1 MPKPLGMFS
10 RAHIETEE
18 MFSQLQALSML
29 YIKEQF
35 GMEDDSFK
43 LEGASWEQFFKE
55 RERAEKEGTIDQ
67 FDKMV
72 LEQIMPAIQQMMQ
85 QEEPK

>member
-10 RAHIETEE
+10 RAHLETEE
-18 MFSQLQALSML
+18 LFTHLQAEAML

-43 LEGASWEQFFKE
+43 IEGATWSQFFKE
-55 RERAEKEGTIDQ
+55 RERAEKEGTLDQ
-67 FDKMV
+67 FDSMV
-72 LEQIMPAIQQMMQ
+72 LEQMTPILQQLMQ
-85 QEEPK
+85 SETQ